1 MRRVLITGAAHGLGL
16 ALARACLDRGDDVLG
31 VDADP
36 RVIAAMPRG
45 KGLHLDLTTRA
56 APGAITDALTAPLD
70 LVIQAAG
77 ISGTGP
83 FQDLPP
89 AHHARILAVNLTAPM
104 ILSIHLLRE
113 GALSETATL
122 CFVGSVST
130 FTGYPGATSYAAS
143 KDGLARFTR
152 SLDAALPRGM
162 RASCVFPGPL
172 RTDHARRYAPDN
184 STEAVARRQPVD
196 QAARQILRGIDW
208 RARRIYPGRTAK
220 AMALAGWLAPRLMER
235 VMARNLFSQLD
246 TPRT

>member
-16 ALARACLDRGDDVLG
+16 ALARACLDRGDDVFG

-36 RVIAAMPRG
+36 RVLAAMPRG
-45 KGLHLDLTTRA
+45 KGLHVDLTDADAPA
-56 APGAITDALTAPLD
+56 AILESLGGPLD
-70 LVIQAAG
+70 VVIQAAG

-83 FQDLPP
+83 FQELSA
-89 AHHARILAVNLTAPM
+89 AHHARILSVNLTAPM
-104 ILSIHLLRE
+104 TLATTLLRE
-113 GALSETATL
+113 DALSDRATL

-130 FTGYPGATSYAAS
+130 YTGYPGAVSYAAS
-143 KDGLARFTR
+143 KDGLASFAR

-184 STEAVARRQPVD
+184 SAEAVARRQPVD

-208 RARRIYPGRTAK
+208 RARRIFPG
-220 AMALAGWLAPRLMER
+220 
-235 VMARNLFSQLD
+235 
-246 TPRT
+246 